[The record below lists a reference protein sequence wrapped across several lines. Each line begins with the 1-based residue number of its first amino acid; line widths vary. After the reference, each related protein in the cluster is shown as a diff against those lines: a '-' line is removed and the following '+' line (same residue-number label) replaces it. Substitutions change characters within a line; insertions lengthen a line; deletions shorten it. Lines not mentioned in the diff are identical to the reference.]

1 MTERAPGTPL
11 PPAVVPNT
19 VSEDAALHA
28 SVRAGRVGAVHF
40 HQPRHDP
47 PVPRQLHPVAPAWTD
62 REREQAQ
69 LTRWI
74 ETQPDDAV
82 PIAVLTGPVGIGK
95 TALAERLLHGLSAR
109 YPGGQLHID
118 LRGQAPGRPAR
129 LGEVLSRLLRSILPG
144 PLPAGAGNLAAW
156 WRSVTAARP
165 PMCLLLDGVSHAD
178 QIHRLLPGG
187 GGHLVVATSR
197 IPMPEL
203 ARHGAATLALKPL
216 GHTAARSY
224 LTRCLGPDRVH
235 REPEAVTELI
245 GLTAGLPLAL
255 ALSIAQ
261 LARHSDRPLSV
272 AVAALSE
279 RRRWT
284 ASTSPAP
291 DLPGAIVT
299 SALDTAY
306 ADLSRP
312 AARLYRKLAQL
323 PVQSVDGSLAAAVA
337 LLTPPQADDL
347 LEEVATGGLLLR
359 DDVHPVRGAVYRY
372 SGSALTHA
380 RDHAAREETDGAESE
395 ARRRAADW
403 YLAATTAAERLLT
416 PGHRQLDRTYVYP
429 AEHPLVLPDRVAA
442 LSWLDAQ
449 SANLFAVIR
458 AAHAAGSYG
467 TVWQLVHAMWPWW
480 RAERT
485 YDTWIEA
492 HRLGLEAARLHN
504 HDPAVQEMT
513 NTLAIGLRGTRSFDA
528 AAGCFTDVLA
538 SARVRGD
545 VRGEAQALHE
555 LGTTAYEAGQQRDAQ
570 GYLEQARSLRKIEGD
585 RRGVALTG
593 LLLGQI
599 GLRGGDL
606 GNAVEVLTAARTALL
621 ELDDPD
627 GAARALAWLGRAHSA
642 AGHHKEAEESGLTAN
657 REFVECGSRWWSARS
672 LEMLGQSAAAAG
684 RADDARSLYGQ
695 ALERYTSI
703 SPLDAVRLR
712 GQLEAAE

>member
-1 MTERAPGTPL
+1 MTEQDPGTPA
-11 PPAVVPNT
+11 PPT
-19 VSEDAALHA
+19 
-28 SVRAGRVGAVHF
+28 SVQAGTIGAVRL
-40 HQPRHDP
+40 HQPRHEP
-47 PVPRQLHPVAPAWTD
+47 STPRQLRPVAPAWTD
-62 REREQAQ
+62 REREQSQ

-74 ETQPDDAV
+74 ETQPEDAV

-109 YPGGQLHID
+109 YPGGQLHVD
-118 LRGQAPGRPAR
+118 LRGQTPGGPAR
-129 LGEVLSRLLRSILPG
+129 PGEVLGRLLRSILPG
-144 PLPAGAGNLAAW
+144 PLPAGAEELAAW
-156 WRSVTAARP
+156 WRSATAARP
-165 PMCLLLDGVSHAD
+165 PMCLLLDGASHAD

-187 GGHLVVATSR
+187 SGHLVVATSR
-197 IPMPEL
+197 IPLPEL
-203 ARHGAATLALKPL
+203 AHHGAATLALNPL
-216 GHTAARSY
+216 DHAAARSY
-224 LTRCLGPDRVH
+224 LTRCLGRH
-235 REPEAVTELI
+235 RAQQEPEAVNELI
-245 GLTAGLPLAL
+245 RLTAGLPLAL
-255 ALSIAQ
+255 ALSTTQ
-261 LARHSDRPLSV
+261 LARHPDRPLSA
-272 AVAALSE
+272 AVRALSE

-323 PVQSVDGSLAAAVA
+323 PVQSVDGSLASAVA
-337 LLTPPQADDL
+337 LLTPAEAAGL

-372 SGSALTHA
+372 SGSALAHA

-429 AEHPLVLPDRVAA
+429 AEHPLVLRDRAAA
-442 LSWLDAQ
+442 LSWLGAQ

-480 RAERT
+480 RADRM
-485 YDTWIEA
+485 YDAWIDA

-504 HDPAVQEMT
+504 HDLAVQEMT
-513 NTLAIGLRGTRSFDA
+513 STLGIGLRGARAFDA
-528 AAGCFTDVLA
+528 AGRCFTDVLA
-538 SARVRGD
+538 AARVRGD

-555 LGTTAYEAGQQRDAQ
+555 LGATAYEAGQQHDAQ
-570 GYLEQARSLRKIEGD
+570 GYLEQARGLCEIQGD

-599 GLRGGDL
+599 LLRGGDL

-621 ELDDPD
+621 EADDPH

-703 SPLDAVRLR
+703 SPLDTERLR